1 MGSIFIKDTN
11 GLMKEL
17 SQVRCTSETKE
28 VQDLLDD
35 NLSLI
40 PGDQVKPVDPRRW
53 MMIKREMPIP
63 DPNSGIDRWSLD
75 FVAVDQSAMLTL
87 VECKIHNDTRS
98 RREVIGQVFEYVANA
113 QFYWTADFL
122 KTCAEETAKR
132 KGTTLDMMV
141 ASLQPDED
149 LELESAD
156 DLFGKAISNLKEGIA
171 RLIFF
176 MEEAPRELKS
186 IADFL
191 NRQMKRSEVLVVEA
205 KQYSNGQSRIVVPC
219 LFGYTEQA
227 RLSKETVQVKPADAP
242 GRRKWNEALFFEDAA
257 AKLGK
262 QETTAMRALYEFAES
277 TADVIDWGTGMQ
289 RGSFNPKYTSICPR
303 SLFTLFSDG
312 TLQLNFGWINGS
324 DVSTSFRDSM
334 FQAFKDHRAFEL
346 KPDAIDSFAAF
357 STDAWTK
364 NVEGIIT
371 VLRELLG
378 EHRESSNQQV
388 DAIGDPRSPQPQP

>member
-1 MGSIFIKDTN
+1 MGSIFIKESN
-11 GLMKEL
+11 GLMREL
-17 SQVRCTSETKE
+17 DQVRCTSETKE

-40 PGDQVKPVDPRRW
+40 PGDQIKPQDPRRW

-63 DPNSGIDRWSLD
+63 DPNSGEDRWSLD
-75 FVAVDQSAMLTL
+75 FVAIDQSAMLTL

-98 RREVIGQVFEYVANA
+98 RREVVGQVFEYVANA

-122 KTCAEETAKR
+122 KACAEETAQRKR
-132 KGTTLDMMV
+132 TTLDMMV
-141 ASLQPDED
+141 KGLQPDED
-149 LELESAD
+149 LEIESAD
-156 DLFGKAISNLKEGIA
+156 DFFEQAISNLKEGIA

-176 MEEAPRELKS
+176 LEEAPRELKS

-191 NRQMKRSEVLVVEA
+191 NRQMKRAEVLVVEA

-227 RLSKETVQVKPADAP
+227 RLSKETVRVKPANAQ
-242 GRRKWNEALFFEDAA
+242 GRRKWNETLFFEDAE
-257 AKLGK
+257 AKKLSS
-262 QETTAMRALYEFAES
+262 QETAAMRALYEFAQS

-289 RGSFNPKYTSICPR
+289 RGSFNPKYTLICPR
-303 SLFTLFSDG
+303 SPFTLFSDG

-334 FQAFKDHRAFEL
+334 FQAFKDNRAFDL
-346 KPDAIDSFAAF
+346 KPDALDKFPAVSSGVWAK
-357 STDAWTK
+357 S
-364 NVEGIIT
+364 VENIIA
-371 VLRELLG
+371 VLQELLRKQK
-378 EHRESSNQQV
+378 ETSSSQRLEP
-388 DAIGDPRSPQPQP
+388 IGDQL